1 MAKEAKRREDA
12 SLAPPRVLK
21 DYVDVQAEATQ
32 LENALCA
39 LQRWIDDGGPN
50 DRMRYATMAATLITS
65 ELQSRL
71 VKLMIT
77 LAGEE

>member
-1 MAKEAKRREDA
+1 MAKEAKRFEDA
-12 SLAPPRVLK
+12 ALAPPRVLK
-21 DYVDVQAEATQ
+21 DYVDVQAQATQ
-32 LENALCA
+32 LENSLGS
-39 LQRWIDDGGPN
+39 LRKWIDEGGTN
-50 DRMRYATMAATLITS
+50 DRIRYATIAATLMTS